1 VWTEKLRSK
10 SRLPPEYGQKNCW
23 EFFAFNSDTDKN
35 EEYTCMKKF
44 MFAFSMVLF
53 LTSLGLAGATN
64 QQPESSAASTAQKA
78 AKTVSGEVVSVD
90 PAKNELV
97 VKDETGGEVR
107 LQVGKSTKV
116 IKEGK
121 AISLADLK
129 PSEKVVC
136 EAEELGGAW
145 AAKMIRVS

>member
-1 VWTEKLRSK
+1 
-10 SRLPPEYGQKNCW
+10 
-23 EFFAFNSDTDKN
+23 
-35 EEYTCMKKF
+35 MKKF

-64 QQPESSAASTAQKA
+64 QQDPSAASTAQKA
-78 AKTVSGEVVSVD
+78 AKTVSGEIVSVD

-107 LQVGKSTKV
+107 LQVGKATKV

-121 AISLADLK
+121 AISFADLK

-136 EAEELGGAW
+136 EAEEAGGAW